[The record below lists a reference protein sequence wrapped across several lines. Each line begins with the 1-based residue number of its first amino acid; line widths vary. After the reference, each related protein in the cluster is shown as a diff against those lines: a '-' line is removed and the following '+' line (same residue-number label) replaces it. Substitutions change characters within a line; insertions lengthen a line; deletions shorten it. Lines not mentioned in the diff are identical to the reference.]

1 MWQCPLCQH
10 PLTTSG
16 TTWQCDNRHS
26 FDQAKSGYV
35 NLLPVQNK
43 KSRHPGDDKAMLQ
56 ARRAFHLA
64 QGYMPLM
71 QHLGACVVKHLPA
84 GLTPVQ
90 LYDAGCGEGSYV
102 AFIATYLQQ
111 AGVPVTAAGS
121 DIAKAGVEMA
131 ARRYPQ
137 ADFVVASSFALPVAD
152 ASLDVV
158 LQVFAPGSEQEY
170 RRILSS
176 EGILVTVDPG
186 PAHLSELKAK
196 VYDNP
201 QQHSAPSMLPAPW
214 QLVEE
219 SALGFTVDLSDVS
232 ICSALLGMTPY
243 VWKLSEHKRA
253 EMGRMLT
260 SVTADFVVRVWRV
273 DTSE

>member
-35 NLLPVQNK
+35 NLLPVQYKN
-43 KSRHPGDDKAMLQ
+43 SRHPGDDKAMLQ
-56 ARRAFHLA
+56 ARRTFHQA
-64 QGYMPLM
+64 EGYMPLM
-71 QHLGACVVKHLPA
+71 QHLGAIVAKHIA
-84 GLTPVQ
+84 KAQSPVC
-90 LYDAGCGEGSYV
+90 LYDAGCGEGSYLSV
-102 AFIATYLQQ
+102 IAGYLQQ

-131 ARRYPQ
+131 AKRYSHAQ
-137 ADFVVASSFALPVAD
+137 FVVASSFALPVVD

-158 LQVFAPGSEQEY
+158 LQIFAPGSEQEY
-170 RRILSS
+170 RRVLSG
-176 EGILVTVDPG
+176 EGILITVDPG

-219 SALGFTVDLSDVS
+219 SALGFTVDLSDASV
-232 ICSALLGMTPY
+232 CSALLGMTPY
-243 VWKLSEHKRA
+243 VWKLSEHKRV
-253 EMGRMLT
+253 ELGSMLA
-260 SVTADFVVRVWRV
+260 SVSADFVVRVWRI
-273 DTSE
+273 DANE